1 MMETGIVGGTPVK
14 TRKHLKTFDSDE
26 ILLNEEEARTVLHF
40 LFTDAE
46 RNLIDRLE
54 MDEKARG
61 FAQGLLVEAIDA
73 SYSIGYLE
81 TLFRSAANPAKGAVK
96 LLKSFAKK
104 ASKHWFKHASTSDL
118 QKVRVYQFVVD
129 HLATQFKSELR
140 ILLASERELKTSA
153 FFAYAVPRQGLVKV
167 VG

>member
-1 MMETGIVGGTPVK
+1 MR
-14 TRKHLKTFDSDE
+14 TRKHLKSFDSDE
-26 ILLNEEEARTVLHF
+26 ILLDGEEARTVLYF
-40 LFTDAE
+40 IFTDAE
-46 RNLIDRLE
+46 KNLIDRLE

-61 FAQGLLVEAIDA
+61 YAQGLLVEAIDA

-81 TLFRSAANPAKGAVK
+81 KLFRSAANPTKGAVK

-104 ASKHWFKHASTSDL
+104 ASKQWFKHASASDL
-118 QKVRVYQFVVD
+118 QNVRVYQFVVD

-153 FFAYAVPRQGLVKV
+153 FFAYTVPRQGLIKV

>member
-1 MMETGIVGGTPVK
+1 MK
-14 TRKHLKTFDSDE
+14 TRKHLKSFSSDE
-26 ILLNEEEARTVLHF
+26 LLLDEEEARTVLYF
-40 LFTDAE
+40 IFTDAE
-46 RNLIDRLE
+46 KNLIDRLE
-54 MDEKARG
+54 MDEKARNY
-61 FAQGLLVEAIDA
+61 AQGLLVEAIDA

-81 TLFRSAANPAKGAVK
+81 QLFRSAANPTKGAVK

-104 ASKHWFKHASTSDL
+104 ASRQWFKHASASDL
-118 QKVRVYQFVVD
+118 QNVRVYQFVVD

-153 FFAYAVPRQGLVKV
+153 FFAYTVPRQGLIKV

>member
-1 MMETGIVGGTPVK
+1 MK

-26 ILLNEEEARTVLHF
+26 ILLDEEESRTVLYF
-40 LFTDAE
+40 IFTDAE
-46 RNLIDRLE
+46 RDLIDRLD
-54 MDEKARG
+54 MDRKARG

-81 TLFRSAANPAKGAVK
+81 ALFRSTANPTKGAVK
-96 LLKSFAKK
+96 ILKGFAKK
-104 ASKHWFKHASTSDL
+104 AFKQWFKHASASDL
-118 QKVRVYQFVVD
+118 QNVRVYQFVVD
-129 HLATQFKSELR
+129 HLASQFKSELR

-153 FFAYAVPRQGLVKV
+153 FFAYTLPRQGLIKV